1 MSNEL
6 APQVPEYLK
15 KYQQPTANHE
25 DFGEI
30 DSSDLGINMLKICQS
45 NSREG
50 KKAGW
55 GITGQEPQIPQKSI
69 FLSKDGKIIPPG
81 TGFIPLIRTVK
92 YIHWIGKPGD
102 GRIDFMCDDKN
113 DKRITDIDGLA
124 FKKDPNSGD
133 TIAPPVV
140 KYINFYVMLQGY
152 ELPVLLSFKRTSIPD
167 GKWLT
172 QSTMMATQQNG
183 NIPMHMLVYLLGMP
197 KTVVDGANDWFAMTF
212 QPAGFTPDEVAPKAK
227 KMADFARNLTR
238 LFSAKEYEAIERGD
252 TEVGGLKSA
261 QPVDTSVQAP
271 AAPAAQQQ
279 QTPPPMQQQ
288 VIPPAAAQFGTPP
301 APVVTAPAAPQQQA
315 PVQQQAPAPTVS
327 KLW

>member
-30 DSSDLGINMLKICQS
+30 DSSDLGINMLKIGQD
-45 NSREG
+45 NSREC

-55 GITGQEPQIPQKSI
+55 GVTGQEPQIPQKSI
-69 FLSKDGKIIPPG
+69 FLSKDGKIIAPG

-113 DKRITDIDGLA
+113 DERIVKIDGLA
-124 FKKDPNSGD
+124 FKKDPNSGE

-183 NIPMHMLVYLLGMP
+183 NIPMHMLVYLLGEP
-197 KTVVDGANDWFAMTF
+197 KTVVDGKMEWYAMTF
-212 QPAGFTPDEVAPKAK
+212 KPAGFTPDEVAPKAK
-227 KMADFARNLTR
+227 KMADFARNLTK

-252 TEVGGLKSA
+252 TPDGLKSA
-261 QPVDTSVQAP
+261 HVDTTVQAP
-271 AAPAAQQQ
+271 PPQQPVQ
-279 QTPPPMQQQ
+279 QPPVMQQQ

-301 APVVTAPAAPQQQA
+301 APVVAAPQVQQAAPIQQPAPAAPA
-315 PVQQQAPAPTVS
+315 V